1 MPGLS
6 ENASTMAKNKK
17 EKIASAN
24 DWLEP
29 SGISVATA
37 TVKGVVVV
45 CEGGDLPQVQQRI
58 IEAVTTALNI
68 SSKRVCVTKSS

>member
-1 MPGLS
+1 
-6 ENASTMAKNKK
+6 MAGAGAAGHRNPAHG
-17 EKIASAN
+17 E
-24 DWLEP
+24 
-29 SGISVATA
+29 
-37 TVKGVVVV
+37 GVVVV